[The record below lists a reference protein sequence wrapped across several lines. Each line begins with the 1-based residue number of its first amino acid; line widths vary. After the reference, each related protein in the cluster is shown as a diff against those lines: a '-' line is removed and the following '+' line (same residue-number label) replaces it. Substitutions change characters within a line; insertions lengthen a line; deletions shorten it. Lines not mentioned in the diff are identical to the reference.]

1 MTTKTKATT
10 TNTFADDDLKL
21 SILISGRMR
30 LSQEEKATL
39 KSTYQKIRSGYAP
52 AKQPTVNGSTLT
64 VETSY
69 TATQLDTQLGM
80 NNFVFSDIISSRETI
95 PIQMVLRLQRVLG
108 VTILTPER
116 LAEAFQ
122 DYSNYIFTN
131 D

>member
-69 TATQLDTQLGM
+69 TASHLDTQLGM

>member
-1 MTTKTKATT
+1 MTTKTKTTT

-39 KSTYQKIRSGYAP
+39 KSAYQKIRSGYAP

-95 PIQMVLRLQRVLG
+95 PLQMILRLQSVLG

-116 LAEAFQ
+116 LAEAFK